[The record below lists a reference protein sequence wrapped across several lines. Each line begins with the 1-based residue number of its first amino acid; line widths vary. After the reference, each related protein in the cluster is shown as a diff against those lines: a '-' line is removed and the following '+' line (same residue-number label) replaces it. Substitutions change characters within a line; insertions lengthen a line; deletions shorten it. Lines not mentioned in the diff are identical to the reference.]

1 MVLVSVN
8 SIKKGAPPLEN
19 ATLAQTEKKVRRG
32 QDFFFITEI
41 YHRAE
46 IYHRNV
52 HNGALL
58 RALEARDANGA
69 RRACTAS
76 KLCLRDSVIS

>member
-1 MVLVSVN
+1 MDLTLSAPKCYLGAN
-8 SIKKGAPPLEN
+8 CKKGPPR
-19 ATLAQTEKKVRRG
+19 AG
-32 QDFFFITEI
+32 FFFITEI

-69 RRACTAS
+69 RRARTAS